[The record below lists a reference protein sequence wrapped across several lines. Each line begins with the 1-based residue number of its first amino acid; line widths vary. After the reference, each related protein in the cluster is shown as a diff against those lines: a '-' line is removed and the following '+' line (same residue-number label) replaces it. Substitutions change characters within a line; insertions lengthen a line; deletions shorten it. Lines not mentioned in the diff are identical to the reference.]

1 MQRSPVIPRH
11 SRQVRFIPEK
21 QTSIGGFCTSAPAKR
36 RHYRFDSL
44 KFQAIGLPL
53 DTAGTRHL
61 QTTRDAMIAKRSEVQ
76 TDLAFDVGGASL
88 PNRLRQ
94 PV

>member
-1 MQRSPVIPRH
+1 
-11 SRQVRFIPEK
+11 
-21 QTSIGGFCTSAPAKR
+21 
-36 RHYRFDSL
+36 
-44 KFQAIGLPL
+44 
-53 DTAGTRHL
+53 
-61 QTTRDAMIAKRSEVQ
+61 MIAKRSEVQ